1 MVLKYVSCVC
11 YMATS
16 HKNTPTVR
24 NKPTPKN
31 EGRFRN
37 GLVRGLKVNE
47 RKLLRKSKT

>member
-1 MVLKYVSCVC
+1 MLLKYVSCV
-11 YMATS
+11 ATS

-31 EGRFRN
+31 ERRFRN

-47 RKLLRKSKT
+47 RKLLR